1 MGNKSIL
8 LLASALSIAFA
19 VGSAAAANLDQIK
32 EKGFFVY
39 GLEAQYK
46 PFEYRDDASKIVGY
60 DIDVADE
67 IARRIGNITAKPMDT
82 NWATVI
88 QSLYNGEFDVVI
100 GGMTATE
107 KRYARVN
114 FSVPYMNASSGLL
127 VKSDSGIK
135 SQKELGGKTV
145 GAGAGTPSIEMLAL
159 SAQENGISYAGAVKS
174 MDDDA
179 VAYEALKAGRMD
191 AYASSA
197 VSLLEFTKT
206 TPGFTVLPFTS
217 AKWKTEYTAMAF
229 RKEDEGLRSEMN
241 KHLLAMKADG
251 TLEKIQVKWFGRSF
265 VETLPDQPPTW

>member
-1 MGNKSIL
+1 MKHTSL
-8 LLASALSIAFA
+8 SMLASAFSIAFTL
-19 VGSAAAANLDQIK
+19 GSATAADLDGIK
-32 EKGFFVY
+32 AKGFFVY

-46 PFEYRDDASKIVGY
+46 PFEFRNEANAIVGY

-67 IARRIGNITAKPMDT
+67 VARRIGNVTAKPMDT

-135 SQKELGGKTV
+135 SQKDLGGKTV

-179 VAYEALKAGRMD
+179 VAYEALKAGRID

-217 AKWKTEYTAMAF
+217 AKWKTEYTVMAF
-229 RKEDEGLRSEMN
+229 RKEDEGFRSEVN

-251 TLEKIQVKWFGRSF
+251 TLEKLQVKWFSQSF
-265 VETLPDQPPTW
+265 VGTLPDQPPTW